1 MKNLRK
7 CAETAARRKLFVV
20 KQTNWDIA
28 RDIMGEDFLGTKEV
42 AQVFGSFW
50 LEESQRSIL
59 HSVPFSEDTLKKCK
73 ADGFKLFLGIN
84 QNRNG
89 DVLTIKCF
97 RGMFPELFGEKDNFS
112 FYGFAKRTVIEPEWY
127 LVKGSIVEESRKKL
141 YQDQEKILNE
151 NEYRENAVLYV
162 YLMCLMYKVRG
173 ERLFDEDFVWCADK
187 NGEEGRVFAGFS
199 QAVININWI
208 KERRGYSKLC
218 LVPARKPDF

>member
-7 CAETAARRKLFVV
+7 YAETVTHRNPLVV
-20 KQTNWDIA
+20 KQTNWNIA

-42 AQVFGSFW
+42 AQAFGNFW
-50 LEESQRSIL
+50 LQGLQKSIL
-59 HSVPFSEDTLKKCK
+59 HSVPFSVATLKKCK

-112 FYGFAKRTVIEPEWY
+112 FHGFAKRTVEPEWY
-127 LVKGSIVEESRKKL
+127 LVKGSIVEESRKKP
-141 YQDQEKILNE
+141 YQDQEKILNG

-173 ERLFDEDFVWCADK
+173 ERLFWP
-187 NGEEGRVFAGFS
+187 GR
-199 QAVININWI
+199 
-208 KERRGYSKLC
+208 
-218 LVPARKPDF
+218 PARWRRRPR